1 MKYNEIVGLETN
13 VSEMGFGLWT
23 LSTHGWGSITLEGA
37 SNILNEA
44 FSLGVNLFDTAD
56 SYGNGYSEELIAEAL
71 STVRKNIV
79 ISTKVGVDFY
89 HSDVFGED
97 SNKKNFSPDYLIYS
111 CEQSLRRLKTDY
123 IDLFQMHYPNL
134 TDVESDGAFEA
145 LERLKEQGKILSW
158 GSAIEIDSDSREVCE
173 ILVSERDCQ
182 FFQLPYNPIEI
193 DMLRTIEDN
202 STLTNLSIIAR
213 RTHFY
218 GLLDST
224 FDRNMLLENKELL
237 GELGGIGNPM
247 KFVDKFIKICM
258 EFDLDPEVV
267 ALRFPLQNQLVSAIL
282 PNITDSET
290 LREFIGGLEENDLPE
305 EITDLIN
312 DLMS

>member
-1 MKYNEIVGLETN
+1 ML
-13 VSEMGFGLWT
+13 
-23 LSTHGWGSITLEGA
+23 
-37 SNILNEA
+37 
-44 FSLGVNLFDTAD
+44 
-56 SYGNGYSEELIAEAL
+56 
-71 STVRKNIV
+71 VREKKTNIV

-89 HSDVFGED
+89 NSDVFGED

-145 LERLKEQGKILSW
+145 LERLKEQGKILTW
-158 GSAIEIDSDSREVCE
+158 GSAIEVDSDAREVCE

-218 GLLDST
+218 GLLDSN
-224 FDRNMLLENKELL
+224 FDRGMLLENKELIEGL
-237 GELGGIGNPM
+237 RGIRKPM
-247 KFVDKFIKICM
+247 QFVDKFIKICM
-258 EFDLDPEVV
+258 EFDLDPRVV

-282 PNITDSET
+282 PNITGSDT
-290 LREFIGGLEENDLPE
+290 LREFIGGLEQNHLPE
-305 EITDLIN
+305 EITDLIKN
-312 DLMS
+312 LMS